1 MLRMGNI
8 TIQGVRTLC
17 SETMDDL
24 KMEKIIEE
32 ITDLAVID
40 IMLVIIIICLL
51 IHILSLK
58 GSLIT
63 VPNTKN

>member
-1 MLRMGNI
+1 MFRMGNI
-8 TIQGVRTLC
+8 TIQGVRILC

-24 KMEKIIEE
+24 KMEKMNEE